1 MQNQLQKNT
10 KKTKIIYLY
19 QMLAHL
25 IHNCVIPNLDLINNE
40 TLYLIKEIHNDCT
53 KIFEQRN
60 DNHLNYSVL

>member
-19 QMLAHL
+19 QLLAHL

-40 TLYLIKEIHNDCT
+40 TLDLIKEINNDCT
-53 KIFEQRN
+53 KTLEQRN
-60 DNHLNYSVL
+60 NNHLNYSVL